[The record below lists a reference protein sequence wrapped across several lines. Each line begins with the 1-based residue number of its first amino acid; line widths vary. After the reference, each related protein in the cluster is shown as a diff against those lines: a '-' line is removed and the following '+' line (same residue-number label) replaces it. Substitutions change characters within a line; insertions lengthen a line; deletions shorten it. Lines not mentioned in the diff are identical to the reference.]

1 MIKLVLPVVAS
12 VALYCAAGAHAAD
25 SYPVRPIRLIVPFSA
40 GGAADIIAR
49 LMAGSM
55 SKTLNTQIVVDT
67 RPGAGTVL
75 GTDIAAHSSPD
86 GYTLVLVATAH
97 STNPGLVGK
106 LPYDS
111 LNDFSP
117 ITLAVDTPL
126 VIVVPSSLPVT
137 NLRGLI
143 ELAKDKPQRINYGS
157 AGQGT
162 SGHFAMELLSFKTGV
177 KLTHIPYKGA
187 SQALVDLLGAQ
198 IQVLCTSTLPAL
210 PHVRSGQLR
219 ALAVTTAARSRA
231 VPDIPTVAEAAQLP
245 GFRASSWYALLAPA
259 NTQPA
264 VVKRVHES
272 AVQALRSPAV
282 TDQLLAQG
290 AEPIAGTPEEL
301 RQFLRIEIETWTT
314 VIRQAGIKAAN

>member
-1 MIKLVLPVVAS
+1 MLFRS
-12 VALYCAAGAHAAD
+12 
-25 SYPVRPIRLIVPFSA
+25 
-40 GGAADIIAR
+40 
-49 LMAGSM
+49 
-55 SKTLNTQIVVDT
+55 
-67 RPGAGTVL
+67 
-75 GTDIAAHSSPD
+75 
-86 GYTLVLVATAH
+86 
-97 STNPGLVGK
+97 
-106 LPYDS
+106 
-111 LNDFSP
+111 
-117 ITLAVDTPL
+117 
-126 VIVVPSSLPVT
+126 
-137 NLRGLI
+137 
-143 ELAKDKPQRINYGS
+143 
-157 AGQGT
+157 
-162 SGHFAMELLSFKTGV
+162 V

-264 VVKRVHES
+264 IVKRVHES

-301 RQFLRIEIETWTT
+301 RQFLRTEIETWTT